1 MAEDEIDPQD
11 ARIALNL
18 IQKIKP
24 FIMWM
29 PHKEIIVVR
38 IETVLA
44 SLAKENGIELDY
56 TAGNGQS
63 DHHEHKL
70 QEEGKSDSHIHIE
83 NILINL

>member
-1 MAEDEIDPQD
+1 MEEDEIDPQD
-11 ARIALNL
+11 AHIALNL

-29 PHKEIIVVR
+29 PHKEIIVVH

-44 SLAKENGIELDY
+44 SLVKENGIELDY

-63 DHHEHKL
+63 DHHEDKL

-83 NILINL
+83 NILINF